1 MAEPSPETLKTAVQ
15 ALGRVHAVE
24 GPPGENGLR
33 TVWHLGTQGAELMSL
48 VDTEGR
54 VRRQELTLLEDHYMW
69 ASGEGV
75 RTGRV
80 EPGEGEGHRAGTA
93 SAVVRADPQLVPH
106 RLLRAALA
114 LGTYTGQDRY
124 ILHIQRVLALAREG
138 LELAGA
144 AQAARA
150 ASQRPSEPTLP
161 GLSPQPS
168 VAPVVE
174 AAAVA
179 ATAQLVYGAPHPN
192 EVPPPVTRRSEGAVM
207 VVVLG
212 VGLLLG
218 LLLLSWLL

>member
-1 MAEPSPETLKTAVQ
+1 MADPSPETLKTAVQ

-33 TVWHLGTQGAELMSL
+33 TVWHLGTHGAELMSL

-80 EPGEGEGHRAGTA
+80 EPGEGPQVGAA
-93 SAVVRADPQLVPH
+93 SAVVRADAQLAPN
-106 RLLRAALA
+106 RLMRAALA

-138 LELAGA
+138 LELGAA
-144 AQAARA
+144 AQAAR

-161 GLSPQPS
+161 GLAPA
-168 VAPVVE
+168 VAPVAE
-174 AAAVA
+174 PTPVA
-179 ATAQLVYGAPHPN
+179 SGAQARLVHGAPHPN
-192 EVPPPVTRRSEGAVM
+192 EVTPPVERRSEGVVM